1 LDSFD
6 SSQGK
11 KIILDLV
18 QTIQNN
24 AAYLSEIDGAIGD
37 GDHGVNM
44 KKGFTSASQ
53 QLATQEE
60 IDLASGF
67 DILGKTLFNK
77 IGGAMGPLYGTFF
90 MEMAGVCQGK
100 ADIDQQTFGEMLSA
114 ALAGVQAL
122 GNAEVGDK
130 SLIDTLAPA
139 ETAYRNAVIAGD
151 DFADS
156 LGKMVTAAESGK
168 ESTRDLVAK
177 VGRASRLGER
187 SRGHLDAGATSCY
200 FVLKSL
206 TDSIVGLLDRQ

>member
-1 LDSFD
+1 LGSFN

-18 QTIQNN
+18 QAIQDN

-44 KKGFTSASQ
+44 KKGFTLASQ
-53 QLATQEE
+53 QLATQEA
-60 IDLASGF
+60 IDLASGL
-67 DILGKTLFNK
+67 DLLGSTLFNK

-90 MEMAGVCQGK
+90 MEMAGVCLGK
-100 ADIDQQTFGEMLSA
+100 TDVDPQTFGDMLGA
-114 ALAGVQAL
+114 ALAGVEAL
-122 GNAEVGDK
+122 GSAKVGDK

-139 ETAYRNAVIAGD
+139 ETAYREAVTTGG
-151 DFADS
+151 DFADA
-156 LGKMVTAAESGK
+156 LGKMVIAADNGK

-187 SRGHLDAGATSCY
+187 SRGHLDAGAASCY
-200 FVLKSL
+200 FILKSL
-206 TDSIVGLLDRQ
+206 ADSITGLLDQ